1 MGRMGGIG
9 RTVVAVIGLTLFVSA
24 QASDPGPQL
33 KIVSPGEESY
43 VSGPTLLR
51 ATVVPADAVASVT
64 FFVDG
69 RQVCALTRPPFEC
82 DWDAG
87 PAIGEHQVR
96 AVAAFVAGGRAV
108 QTVRTKAVTV

>member
-1 MGRMGGIG
+1 MEDGRIIIVGQVG
-9 RTVVAVIGLTLFVSA
+9 RVGRVGWISVAIAALTLLVSA
-24 QASDPGPQL
+24 QTPDPGPQL

-51 ATVVPADAVASVT
+51 ATIVPADAVASVT

-82 DWDAG
+82 D
-87 PAIGEHQVR
+87 
-96 AVAAFVAGGRAV
+96 
-108 QTVRTKAVTV
+108 